1 MKIVLLGLLLVFG
14 EMKAKS
20 QDLSGEWKGSFE
32 TQTVEGSFSTDI
44 NLIFFTLTDT
54 TYEVYSF
61 TMFSPGSKDTIVVKL
76 KGYMPK
82 KNNLIL
88 EEVKAMNVINM
99 DTCSYQTMDLYLSVG
114 KKRIT
119 LSGKWKPISVCEGK
133 GGTIVFTKPIKNK
146 FRYAIAT
153 N

>member
-1 MKIVLLGLLLVFG
+1 MKTALAFLLLFFG
-14 EMKAKS
+14 AIKASS

-32 TQTVEGSFSTDI
+32 TQSAEGSFSTDI
-44 NLIFFTLTDT
+44 NLIFFSLTDT

-61 TMFSPGSKDTIVVKL
+61 TMFTPGLKDTIVVKL

-88 EEVKAMNVINM
+88 EEVKAINVINM

-114 KKRIT
+114 KKRMT
-119 LSGKWKPISVCEGK
+119 LSGKWKPISICEGK